1 MQYFAEIGGFDL
13 ILSVLRM
20 GTQSRE
26 ESKEDQDEKHS
37 AQPIE
42 LDMISYLLFALKNI
56 GSVVSP
62 SFKQTLCKQV

>member
-1 MQYFAEIGGFDL
+1 VQYFAEIGGFDL

-42 LDMISYLLFALKNI
+42 LDMISYLLSALKNI

-62 SFKQTLCKQV
+62 SFKHTLCKQV